1 MYLKRFHSEGIEC
14 IAFPFLYLKIE
25 MVAHIALSCRC
36 AFDDILCVI
45 IPRTHLRF
53 ATCRFC
59 ISFCL
64 AESAICLTKRLGYIA
79 KIRFADFLAVI
90 LIQQH
95 NLVAC
100 DSVALWQREDYLA
113 IRC

>member
-1 MYLKRFHSEGIEC
+1 
-14 IAFPFLYLKIE
+14 
-25 MVAHIALSCRC
+25 MVAHIAFSCRC
-36 AFDDILCVI
+36 AFDDILCVLVSAV
-45 IPRTHLRF
+45 HLRV
-53 ATCRFC
+53 AICRLC
-59 ISFCL
+59 IGFCL

-79 KIRFADFLAVI
+79 KIRFTDFLAVI

-113 IRC
+113 ISC